1 MSTAPLATSRDR
13 APLTIPLKILLVDD
27 SPDNLLSIEAALLPL
42 GEEIVLA
49 RSGEEALRRILQ
61 DDFAAILLDVRMPE
75 MDGFETAQIIRA
87 RPRCRTTPLL
97 FLTAYR
103 VEEHMSRGYGLG
115 AVDFLYK
122 PIIPEILRSKVAVF
136 VELARKADELRR
148 DAIVMRQQEQRFR
161 SLLEVAPDSMVIC
174 RADGAIAIANSKTED
189 LFRYSRQE
197 LLERDIR
204 MLIRDWRYE
213 VIARGREHTNEV
225 PPKWPAANLEMIA
238 THRNGTIFPVEIN
251 MSPLQTDEGLMVI
264 NVIRDISERVRIE
277 EQRRRAEDQLNILNL
292 RLRALSANMQSAR
305 EKEAARI
312 AREIH
317 DELGSSLTSL
327 KWDLEAV
334 DKMLSGADTQRIP
347 TLRDK
352 IRSMMLAADT
362 TVNTVRR
369 IAAELRPTILD
380 DLGLLDAVEW
390 QAQQLQTRTGIV
402 CHYNCSLERA
412 ALSRDQ
418 STAVFR
424 IFQEALTNILRH
436 AKAQTVEIVIREQGG
451 EFVLIVQDDGRGMRT
466 GENSAHSSL
475 GILGMQERAHLVG
488 GEVEIAAGNG
498 GGTTVTVHI
507 PICDRAAI

>member
-1 MSTAPLATSRDR
+1 MSTAPLSTGRDG
-13 APLTIPLKILLVDD
+13 APHAIPLKILLVDD
-27 SPDNLLSIEAALLPL
+27 SPDNLLSLEAALQPL

-49 RSGEEALRRILQ
+49 RSGKEALRRILE

-75 MDGFETAQIIRA
+75 MDGFETAQIIRT
-87 RPRCRTTPLL
+87 RLRSRTTPIL

-103 VEEHMSRGYGLG
+103 GEEPLSRGYGLG

-161 SLLEVAPDSMVIC
+161 SLLEAAPDSMVIC
-174 RADGAIAIANSKTED
+174 RADGAIAIVNSKTED
-189 LFRYSRQE
+189 LFQYSRRE

-204 MLIRDWRYE
+204 MLIRDWNYE
-213 VIARGREHTNEV
+213 ALARRHEHTNELN
-225 PPKWPAANLEMIA
+225 PPSRAANLGIVA
-238 THRNGTIFPVEIN
+238 THRNGTMFPVEIN
-251 MSPLQTDEGLMVI
+251 MSPLQTDEGLMII
-264 NVIRDISERVRIE
+264 NAIRDISERVRIE
-277 EQRRRAEDQLNILNL
+277 EQRRRAEDQLNILNV
-292 RLRALSANMQSAR
+292 RLRALSANVQSAR

-317 DELGSSLTSL
+317 DELGSLLTTL
-327 KWDLEAV
+327 KWDLEAA
-334 DKMLSGADTQRIP
+334 DKMLARADTQLQVS

-352 IRSMMLAADT
+352 IRGMMIITDT

-380 DLGLLDAVEW
+380 DLGLLEAVEW
-390 QAQQLQTRTGIV
+390 QGQQFQTRTGIV
-402 CHYNCSLERA
+402 CHYNCSLERT
-412 ALSRDQ
+412 ALNRDQ
-418 STAVFR
+418 ATAVFR

-436 AKAQTVEIVIREQGG
+436 AKAQTVEIAIRELEG
-451 EFVLIVQDDGRGMRT
+451 EFELVVQDDGRGMRT
-466 GENSAHSSL
+466 DENSAHSSV

-488 GEVEIAAGNG
+488 GEVEIAAAHG
-498 GGTTVTVHI
+498 GGTSVTVRI
-507 PICDRAAI
+507 PICDGL